1 MQYIKTLPQHPR
13 DWLRGRLKN
22 RPANIICNKELL
34 KEISYFNRKIKVNK
48 TDKIERREAIIY
60 KIVKQIP
67 SDNDKYY
74 VKHNK
79 ESDTCH
85 IGKDEKII
93 EKVIES
99 RANEENKNRKM
110 IKRKIKESIN
120 EINQAEKNRKKHKIS
135 SQKKQKKKKLK

>member
-1 MQYIKTLPQHPR
+1 MSR
-13 DWLRGRLKN
+13 RLKN

-48 TDKIERREAIIY
+48 TDKIKRWEAIIY

-74 VKHNK
+74 VKCNK

-85 IGKDEKII
+85 IRKDEKII

-99 RANEENKNRKM
+99 RANEENKNREM
-110 IKRKIKESIN
+110 IKRKNKESIN
-120 EINQAEKNRKKHKIS
+120 EINQAEKKTKKTQGILP
-135 SQKKQKKKKLK
+135 KKTKEKKLK